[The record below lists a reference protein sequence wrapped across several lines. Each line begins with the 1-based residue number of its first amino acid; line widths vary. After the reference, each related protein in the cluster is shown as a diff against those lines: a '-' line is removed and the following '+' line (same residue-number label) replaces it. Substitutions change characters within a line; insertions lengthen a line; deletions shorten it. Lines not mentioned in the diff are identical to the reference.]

1 MPDKTDFYR
10 RLNIDTGASEKA
22 IKKAYRMAV
31 RKAHPDVNKNPGATQ
46 MFLDIQEAYQVLSD
60 PDRKDSYDKG
70 RDPDDVIPNIH
81 KTLDY
86 SQPALLRL
94 DEPQVIYTLVDIA
107 ASDEEREVSSL
118 PLNIAIVIDNST
130 SMAGN
135 RLEIL
140 KAAAKEIIADLGEDD
155 LVSLV
160 SFNDRAHVLLPS
172 QSRPS
177 ARAVD
182 TAINSLIAEG
192 GTEIFQGIEAGYQ
205 EIKRNS
211 TSNYVSHILLI
222 TDGHTYGD
230 EDDCVAL
237 AKEASGQ
244 DIGIS
249 GLGIGIEWNDAFI
262 DQLCGLTGGQS
273 IFIQDIQQVKKFLE
287 QSISALKE
295 ATSRRV
301 SLEITP
307 APGVR
312 ILSAFRILPEALPLP
327 QQEVYSL
334 GILKKDQ
341 PHRVLFEFLIG
352 PLAKDIDRAVIASG
366 EFSIKRQH
374 RDVSLPFTIS
384 RGIVPPTEEFEEPS
398 KPIFKAISHLAF
410 YRLQERAQQDVA
422 IGNPESAYQRL
433 LNLSS
438 HLMARGENN
447 LAKIAMNEA
456 QYIQSHNNFSPT
468 GKKQLKYG
476 TIHLML
482 PDKT

>member
-177 ARAVD
+177 ARSVD
-182 TAINSLIAEG
+182 TAINSLIAE
-192 GTEIFQGIEAGYQ
+192 
-205 EIKRNS
+205 
-211 TSNYVSHILLI
+211 
-222 TDGHTYGD
+222 
-230 EDDCVAL
+230 
-237 AKEASGQ
+237 
-244 DIGIS
+244 
-249 GLGIGIEWNDAFI
+249 
-262 DQLCGLTGGQS
+262 
-273 IFIQDIQQVKKFLE
+273 
-287 QSISALKE
+287 
-295 ATSRRV
+295 
-301 SLEITP
+301 
-307 APGVR
+307 
-312 ILSAFRILPEALPLP
+312 
-327 QQEVYSL
+327 
-334 GILKKDQ
+334 
-341 PHRVLFEFLIG
+341 
-352 PLAKDIDRAVIASG
+352 
-366 EFSIKRQH
+366 
-374 RDVSLPFTIS
+374 
-384 RGIVPPTEEFEEPS
+384 
-398 KPIFKAISHLAF
+398 
-410 YRLQERAQQDVA
+410 
-422 IGNPESAYQRL
+422 
-433 LNLSS
+433 
-438 HLMARGENN
+438 
-447 LAKIAMNEA
+447 
-456 QYIQSHNNFSPT
+456 
-468 GKKQLKYG
+468 
-476 TIHLML
+476 
-482 PDKT
+482 